1 MTSQANARVWPELST
16 ASLWPTMETLQ
27 LWAQIVG
34 KTRLSQTPWL
44 NHGWHV
50 TLRVS
55 ARGLTTG
62 LIPHGAVGFSMEF
75 DFVAGALVIRVSDGG
90 ERRIVLKSGTVADF
104 YAEVQEA
111 LTALG
116 VACHIDLTPDEMAEA
131 TPFPLDERFRAYDP
145 GFARDYWRALV
156 QVDRVFNLF
165 RTGFLGK
172 CSPVHLFWGAFD
184 LAVTRFSGRRA
195 PLHPGGVPNLPDAVT
210 REAYSH
216 EVASAGFWPGD
227 PGREP
232 AFYAYAYP
240 SPAGFEAA
248 AVAPPARWDAGLG
261 EFILPYAAVRA
272 EDDPDAALCAFL
284 QSTYEAAADLGEW
297 DRALLDCPQGLPRR
311 PRQVG

>member
-1 MTSQANARVWPELST
+1 MAAGAEAWPELS
-16 ASLWPTMETLQ
+16 AARLWPTMETLQ

-50 TLRVS
+50 TLQVS

-75 DFVAGALVIRVSDGG
+75 DFIAQALVISVSHGG
-90 ERRIVLKSGTVADF
+90 ERRVVLKSGTVADF

-131 TPFPLDERFRAYDP
+131 TPFPLDERFRLYDP
-145 GFARDYWRALV
+145 GVARDYWRALV

-172 CSPVHLFWGAFD
+172 CSPVQLFW
-184 LAVTRFSGRRA
+184 
-195 PLHPGGVPNLPDAVT
+195 
-210 REAYSH
+210 
-216 EVASAGFWPGD
+216 
-227 PGREP
+227 
-232 AFYAYAYP
+232 
-240 SPAGFEAA
+240 
-248 AVAPPARWDAGLG
+248 ARSIW
-261 EFILPYAAVRA
+261 R
-272 EDDPDAALCAFL
+272 
-284 QSTYEAAADLGEW
+284 
-297 DRALLDCPQGLPRR
+297 
-311 PRQVG
+311 